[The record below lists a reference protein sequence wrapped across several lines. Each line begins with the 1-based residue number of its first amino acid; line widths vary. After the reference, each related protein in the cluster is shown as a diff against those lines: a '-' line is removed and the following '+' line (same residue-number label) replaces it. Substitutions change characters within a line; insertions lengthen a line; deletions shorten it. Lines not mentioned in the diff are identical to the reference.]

1 MKNQAIAR
9 QGELG
14 RLTLP
19 PRFDIMTTTEYR
31 ISFARFLKDA
41 GTRRLEVDFSTLE
54 YIDSLGIGTLLS
66 WDRSCRR
73 SGKSLVLKSCP
84 GNTVRLFRLAGVGGM
99 FTFA

>member
-9 QGELG
+9 QGEMG

-19 PRFDIMTTTEYR
+19 ARFDIMTTAEYR
-31 ISFARFLKDA
+31 ISFARFIKDGGA
-41 GTRRLEVDFSTLE
+41 RRLEVDFSTLE

-73 SGKSLVLKSCP
+73 RGKSLVLKSCAAD
-84 GNTVRLFRLAGVGGM
+84 TVRLFRLAGVGGM
-99 FTFA
+99 FTYA